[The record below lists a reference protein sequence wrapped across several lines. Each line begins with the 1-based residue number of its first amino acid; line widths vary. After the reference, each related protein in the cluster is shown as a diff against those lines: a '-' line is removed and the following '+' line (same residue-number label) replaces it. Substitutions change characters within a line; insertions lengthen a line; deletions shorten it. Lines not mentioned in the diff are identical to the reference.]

1 MDVIVIGAGASG
13 MMAAVTAAQHGAKV
27 TLLEKMEKPGKK
39 LLITGNGRCNLTNSC
54 YEREDTYRSDDVSAV
69 KHVLTRFSYRDT
81 ITWFQSLGLL
91 VHEKNGYY
99 YPVSNQAVSV
109 LDILLQE
116 MRRLSVKQ
124 KYQEKVVSISKE
136 GNQWLVKTEGWQ
148 YLADK
153 VIFAAG
159 SKAAPVTGTDGNGY
173 DTLKKMGFQMQEPGE
188 ALVPL
193 KAKEKWVKKLAGIRM
208 PAKLTLSVEEN
219 PKAIKTYHDQGEL
232 QWTEYGISGIAVFQ
246 LSRYAV
252 LGIRDGKK
260 VTMELDLLPSMK
272 EEDLLRFMTIHLQ
285 KKKAEDVLSGMMPK
299 KMIPVLMEIAKS
311 EKKNLLKEKPEIIA
325 EYFTMLIK
333 QLSVHIIGSKG
344 FDMAQCCSGGISVK
358 EIDPD
363 SMESLRFPG
372 LYLTGEILN
381 VDGICGGYNLQWAWT
396 SGFLAGRHAASAQEG

>member
-69 KHVLTRFSYRDT
+69 KHALTRFSYRDT

-124 KYQEKVVSISKE
+124 KYQEKVVSVSKE

-173 DTLKKMGFQMQEPGE
+173 D
-188 ALVPL
+188 
-193 KAKEKWVKKLAGIRM
+193 
-208 PAKLTLSVEEN
+208 S
-219 PKAIKTYHDQGEL
+219 HH
-232 QWTEYGISGIAVFQ
+232 S
-246 LSRYAV
+246 
-252 LGIRDGKK
+252 
-260 VTMELDLLPSMK
+260 
-272 EEDLLRFMTIHLQ
+272 
-285 KKKAEDVLSGMMPK
+285 
-299 KMIPVLMEIAKS
+299 
-311 EKKNLLKEKPEIIA
+311 
-325 EYFTMLIK
+325 
-333 QLSVHIIGSKG
+333 
-344 FDMAQCCSGGISVK
+344 
-358 EIDPD
+358 
-363 SMESLRFPG
+363 
-372 LYLTGEILN
+372 
-381 VDGICGGYNLQWAWT
+381 
-396 SGFLAGRHAASAQEG
+396 

>member
-39 LLITGNGRCNLTNSC
+39 LLITGNGRCNLTNSS
-54 YEREDTYRSDDVSAV
+54 YEREDTYRSDDISAV
-69 KHVLTRFSYRDT
+69 NHALSRFCYRDT
-81 ITWFQSLGLL
+81 ISWFQNLGLL
-91 VHEKNGYY
+91 LQEKNGYY

-124 KYQEKVVSISKE
+124 KYQEKVLSISKE

-148 YLADK
+148 YQADK

-159 SKAAPVTGTDGNGY
+159 SKAAPVTGSDGNGY
-173 DTLKKMGFQMQEPGE
+173 DILKKLGFQIQEPGE

-193 KAKEKWVKKLAGIRM
+193 KVKEKWVKKLAGIRM
-208 PAKLTLSVEEN
+208 PVKLTLSVEEN
-219 PKAIKTYHDQGEL
+219 SDTIKTYHDQGEL

-252 LGIRDGKK
+252 LGIREGKK

-272 EEDLLRFMTIHLQ
+272 EKKLLHFMTIHLQ
-285 KKKAEDVLSGMMPK
+285 QKKAEDVLSGVMPK
-299 KMIPVLMEIAKS
+299 KMIPVFMELAKS
-311 EKKNLLKEKPEIIA
+311 AKKNLLKEKPENIA
-325 EYFTMLIK
+325 ECFTMLIK
-333 QLSVHIIGSKG
+333 HLSVQIIGSKG
-344 FDMAQCCSGGISVK
+344 FDMAQSCSGGISVK
-358 EIDPD
+358 EINPD
-363 SMESLRFPG
+363 SMEAVRFPG
-372 LYLTGEILN
+372 LYL
-381 VDGICGGYNLQWAWT
+381 
-396 SGFLAGRHAASAQEG
+396 